1 MSLKKILVTNINQIE
16 PKHVSPNEI
25 YEFDRYDVSGLLH
38 ENKCTVTFYSLSP
51 GKSNYP
57 YHYHTQ
63 HKEKVLMHIC
73 YENTN
78 RNYGLFHCL

>member
-16 PKHVSPNEI
+16 PKHVSPKEI

-63 HKEKVLMHIC
+63 HKEKEKHKRRAGASKGA
-73 YENTN
+73 TA
-78 RNYGLFHCL
+78 RPG